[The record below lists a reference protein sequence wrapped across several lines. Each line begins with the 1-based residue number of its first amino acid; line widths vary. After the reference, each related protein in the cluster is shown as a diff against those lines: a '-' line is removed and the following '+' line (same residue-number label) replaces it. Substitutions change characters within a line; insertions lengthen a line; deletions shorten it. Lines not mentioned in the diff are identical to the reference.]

1 MITLIRDGIVMGV
14 ATELQAS
21 VFERSGYVRIEKP
34 VAKVAAGKP
43 KDVDVPEKVI
53 EEIPKEASADVS
65 EEAVADD
72 KPRRRRRAKKPE

>member
-1 MITLIRDGIVMGV
+1 MITLIRDGIVMEV

-53 EEIPKEASADVS
+53 EEIQKEVSADVS
-65 EEAVADD
+65 EEAVTDD